1 MFILHKWFH
10 EEFLLLLDR
19 NFPRVNFR
27 LRFCNSSL
35 HFPELCLNK
44 FEIRSNLRVFLFST
58 LYNIRTLSRFA
69 NKSEIF
75 RFPFSVVIFAVGEI
89 FIPAEK
95 IKLNSLVH
103 VIYTREKRNN
113 LRIFT
118 KQFQPTSG
126 RKIRML
132 QPPLEMQ
139 CSLYIK
145 KSVTAQIKF

>member
-1 MFILHKWFH
+1 MKNFCCCF
-10 EEFLLLLDR
+10 FL
-19 NFPRVNFR
+19 
-27 LRFCNSSL
+27 
-35 HFPELCLNK
+35 ELSLNK
-44 FEIRSNLRVFLFST
+44 FEIRSNLRVFLLFST
-58 LYNIRTLSRFA
+58 LYNTRTLSRFA

-75 RFPFSVVIFAVGEI
+75 RFPFSVVIFAVREI

-103 VIYTREKRNN
+103 AIYTTLQRNN

-132 QPPLEMQ
+132 QPPLEIQ

-145 KSVTAQIKF
+145 KSVTAQIKFKNVT